1 MKFSENWLRELVDIK
16 ADRAALA
23 HALTMAGLEVEELT
37 PLGEGLA
44 GVVVAGIV
52 AAEPHPQAD
61 RLRVCQVDAG
71 QGAPLQI
78 VCGAPNA
85 RAGIKVPLAMVGA
98 KLPGGISIKAAK
110 LRGVE
115 SFGMLCSA
123 KELGIDADASGLL
136 ELPPDA
142 PIGQPLADY
151 LGLPDACIELK
162 LTPNRPDCLG
172 LHGLAHDVAALF
184 GSAVKLP
191 AQVDAPVAS
200 EARRGI
206 RLEAG
211 KDAPRYLGRIVE
223 GIDPAA
229 RTPLWLAERLRRA
242 GLRPISAVVDITNY
256 VMLELGQPLHAF
268 DNDTLQGDIVV
279 RHAGSGETLKLLD
292 GAQAKLD
299 PGFVLIADEHKALAV
314 AGVMGGYDS
323 RVTDVTRNVFLESAH
338 FAPAAIMGRARK
350 LGLHTDASHRFERGV
365 DPELPRRALER
376 ASGLLLAIAGGRAGP
391 VLLAE
396 NLAALPPPPTV
407 TLRRTRLKR
416 VLGVDVADAEVARI
430 FTALGMRV
438 TTTANGWQV
447 TAPSSRF
454 DIEREEDLIEE
465 VARIFGYDNIPTHSP
480 AGALTLAIEP
490 EARIGELAL
499 REQLAARG
507 YHEAVNLSFVA
518 GDLLARWGF
527 TEGLVS
533 LANPLSADLAV
544 MRPSLLPG
552 LIEALRHNRARQQE
566 RVRLF
571 EVARVFRQG
580 ASLREEPAIPG
591 RTLQQGA
598 SLREEPAIPGR
609 TLRQGA
615 SLREEPAIHGR
626 TFQQAGDPPM
636 ETTSLAIVACGNAR
650 AEQWGESPRMLD
662 FHDLK
667 GDLDALIAWGGEPQ
681 RWSVQADQLPVWLHP
696 GRGARVT
703 HDGVT
708 AGYLGALHPQLAKA
722 LDLGA
727 DVHVL
732 ELALEPVLARRLP
745 QARPVP
751 HFPSVRRDLAL
762 DLPEE
767 INWSQ
772 IEQVVRATLGV
783 RLKELR
789 LFDRYSGKGVE
800 AGRKSLAMGL
810 ILQDASRTLTDD
822 DADRCIREATAA
834 LEQTCKA
841 KLRG

>member
-1 MKFSENWLRELVDIK
+1 MKFSENWLRELVEIE

-37 PLGEGLA
+37 VLGEGLA
-44 GVVVAGIV
+44 GVVVAEIV
-52 AAEPHPQAD
+52 AAEKHPEAD
-61 RLRVCQVDAG
+61 RLQVCMVNAG
-71 QGAPLQI
+71 QAGLLQI

-85 RAGIKVPLAMVGA
+85 RIGIKVPLATVGA
-98 KLPGGISIKAAK
+98 SLPNGMAIKAAK

-136 ELPPDA
+136 ELPLDA
-142 PIGQPLADY
+142 PVGLALADY
-151 LGLPDACIELK
+151 MGLPDASIELK

-172 LHGLAHDVAALF
+172 LVGLAHDVAALF
-184 GSAVKLP
+184 GGAVKVP
-191 AQVDAPVAS
+191 ALTAAAVAS
-200 EARRGI
+200 KACRGI

-211 KDAPRYLGRIVE
+211 KDAPRYLGRVVE

-229 RTPLWLAERLRRA
+229 RTPLWLAERLRRS
-242 GLRPISAVVDITNY
+242 GLRPISAMVDIANY

-279 RHAGSGETLKLLD
+279 RRACAGETLKLLD
-292 GAQAKLD
+292 GSTAKLD
-299 PGFVLIADEHKALAV
+299 EGFVLIADEHKPLAV
-314 AGVMGGYDS
+314 AGVMGGFDS
-323 RVTDVTRNVFLESAH
+323 RVTDGTRNIFLESAH

-365 DPELPRRALER
+365 DPELPLRALER
-376 ASGLLLAIAGGRAGP
+376 ATELVLAIAGGNAGP
-391 VLLAE
+391 VLVAEHLAD
-396 NLAALPPPPTV
+396 LPKPIAV
-407 TLRRTRLKR
+407 TLRRARLKR

-438 TTTANGWQV
+438 ETHAEGWQI

-480 AGALTLAIEP
+480 AGALALAIEP
-490 EARIGELAL
+490 EARINELAL

-507 YHEAVNLSFVA
+507 YYEAVNLSFVSA
-518 GDLLARWGF
+518 ELLARWGF
-527 TEGLVS
+527 TERLVP
-533 LANPLSADLAV
+533 LANPLSADLAI

-552 LIEALRHNRARQQE
+552 LIEAMRHNRARQQE
-566 RVRLF
+566 RVRMF
-571 EVARVFRQG
+571 ELARVF
-580 ASLREEPAIPG
+580 A
-591 RTLQQGA
+591 
-598 SLREEPAIPGR
+598 
-609 TLRQGA
+609 
-615 SLREEPAIHGR
+615 
-626 TFQQAGDPPM
+626 AGDPPL
-636 ETTSLAIVACGNAR
+636 ETPSIAIVASGNAH
-650 AEQWGESPRMLD
+650 AEQWGEPSRQLD

-681 RWSVQADQLPVWLHP
+681 RWSVHADGLPAWLHP
-696 GRGARVT
+696 GRGARVVR
-703 HDGVT
+703 DGETV
-708 AGYLGALHPQLAKA
+708 GYLGALHPQLART
-722 LDLGA
+722 LDLGT

-732 ELALEPVLARRLP
+732 ELTLEPLLTRRLP
-745 QARPVP
+745 LARPVP
-751 HFPSVRRDLAL
+751 RFPAVRRDIAM

-767 INWSQ
+767 IHWLQ
-772 IEQVVRATLGV
+772 VEQTVRGSLGP
-783 RLKELR
+783 RLQELR

-822 DADRCIREATAA
+822 DADSCVREAVAA

>member
-1 MKFSENWLRELVDIK
+1 MKFSENWLRELVEIR

-37 PLGEGLA
+37 VLGEGLA
-44 GVVVAGIV
+44 GVVVAEIV
-52 AAEPHPQAD
+52 GTEKHPEAD
-61 RLRVCQVDAG
+61 RLQVCKVDAG
-71 QGAPLQI
+71 QGELLQI

-85 RAGIKVPLAMVGA
+85 RIGIKVPLATVGA
-98 KLPGGISIKAAK
+98 NLPGGIAIKAAR
-110 LRGVE
+110 LRGAE

-136 ELPPDA
+136 ELPLDA
-142 PIGQPLADY
+142 PVGQSLADY
-151 LGLPDACIELK
+151 LGLPDASIELK

-172 LHGLAHDVAALF
+172 LVGLAHDVAALF
-184 GSAVKLP
+184 GSAVKVP
-191 AQVDAPVAS
+191 EQAAAAVTSA
-200 EARRGI
+200 ARRGI

-229 RTPLWLAERLRRA
+229 RTPLWLAERLRRS
-242 GLRPISAVVDITNY
+242 GLRPIGAVVDITNY

-279 RHAGSGETLKLLD
+279 RHAHAGETLKLLD
-292 GAQAKLD
+292 GSEAK
-299 PGFVLIADEHKALAV
+299 PGEDFVLIADEHKALAV
-314 AGVMGGYDS
+314 AGVMGGFDS
-323 RVTDVTRNVFLESAH
+323 RVTEATRNIFLESAH

-376 ASGLLLAIAGGRAGP
+376 ATELLLSIAGGNAGP
-391 VLLAE
+391 VLVAE
-396 NLAALPPPPTV
+396 NLVDLPKPATV
-407 TLRRTRLKR
+407 TLRRARLKR

-438 TTTANGWQV
+438 DIDAEGWQI

-454 DIEREEDLIEE
+454 DVEREEDLIEE

-480 AGALTLAIEP
+480 AGALALAIEP
-490 EARIGELAL
+490 EARINELAL

-507 YHEAVNLSFVA
+507 YYEAVNLSFVA
-518 GDLLARWGF
+518 AELLVRWGF
-527 TEGLVS
+527 TEQLVP
-533 LANPLSADLAV
+533 LANPLSADLAI

-571 EVARVFRQG
+571 EVARVF
-580 ASLREEPAIPG
+580 A
-591 RTLQQGA
+591 
-598 SLREEPAIPGR
+598 
-609 TLRQGA
+609 
-615 SLREEPAIHGR
+615 
-626 TFQQAGDPPM
+626 AGDPPV
-636 ETTSLAIVACGNAR
+636 ETPSLAIVACGNAR
-650 AEQWGESPRMLD
+650 GEQWGEPSRQLD

-681 RWSVQADQLPVWLHP
+681 RWSVHADGLPGWLHP
-696 GRGARVT
+696 GRGARVAR
-703 HDGVT
+703 DGETV
-708 AGYLGALHPQLAKA
+708 GYLGALHPQLAKA

-732 ELALEPVLARRLP
+732 ELALEPLLARRLP
-745 QARPVP
+745 LARPVP
-751 HFPSVRRDLAL
+751 RFPAVRRDIAM

-767 INWSQ
+767 ISWSQ
-772 IEQVVRATLGV
+772 IEQAVRGSLGA
-783 RLKELR
+783 RLQELR

-822 DADRCIREATAA
+822 DADCCVREAIAA

>member
-1 MKFSENWLRELVDIK
+1 MKFSENWLRELVEIK
-16 ADRAALA
+16 ADRAALT

-37 PLGEGLA
+37 VLGEGLT
-44 GVVVAGIV
+44 GVVVAEIV
-52 AAEPHPQAD
+52 AAEKHPEAD
-61 RLRVCQVDAG
+61 RLQVCKVDAG
-71 QGAPLQI
+71 QGELLQI

-85 RAGIKVPLAMVGA
+85 RVGIKVPLAMVGA
-98 KLPGGISIKAAK
+98 SLPGGMSIKAAK

-136 ELPPDA
+136 ELPLDA
-142 PIGQPLADY
+142 PVGQSLADY
-151 LGLPDACIELK
+151 LGLPDASIELK

-172 LHGLAHDVAALF
+172 LVGLAHDVAALF
-184 GSAVKLP
+184 GSAVKVP
-191 AQVDAPVAS
+191 VQVAAPVTS
-200 EARRGI
+200 EAKRGI
-206 RLEAG
+206 QLQAG

-229 RTPLWLAERLRRA
+229 RTPLWLKERLRRA

-279 RHAGSGETLKLLD
+279 RHARGGETLKLLD
-292 GAQAKLD
+292 GSDAKLD
-299 PGFVLIADEHKALAV
+299 EGFVLIADERNALAV
-314 AGVMGGYDS
+314 AGVMGGFDS
-323 RVTDVTRNVFLESAH
+323 RVTDATRNIFLESAH

-350 LGLHTDASHRFERGV
+350 LGMHTDASHRFERGV

-376 ASGLLLAIAGGRAGP
+376 ATELLLSIAGGHAGP
-391 VLLAE
+391 VLVAE
-396 NLAALPPPPTV
+396 NLADLPKPAAV
-407 TLRRTRLKR
+407 KLRRARLKR

-430 FTALGMRV
+430 FTALGMQV
-438 TTTANGWQV
+438 ETHADGWQI

-465 VARIFGYDNIPTHSP
+465 VARIFGYDNIPTLTP
-480 AGALTLAIEP
+480 TGALTLTIEP
-490 EARIGELAL
+490 EARINELAL

-507 YHEAVNLSFVA
+507 YYEAVNLSFVA
-518 GDLLARWGF
+518 AELLTRWGF
-527 TEGLVS
+527 TERLVP

-571 EVARVFRQG
+571 EVARVF
-580 ASLREEPAIPG
+580 A
-591 RTLQQGA
+591 
-598 SLREEPAIPGR
+598 
-609 TLRQGA
+609 
-615 SLREEPAIHGR
+615 
-626 TFQQAGDPPM
+626 AGDPPV
-636 ETTSLAIVACGNAR
+636 ETPSLAIVASGTAG
-650 AEQWGESPRMLD
+650 AEQWGEPSRVLD

-667 GDLDALIAWGGEPQ
+667 GDFDALIAWGGEPQ
-681 RWSVQADQLPVWLHP
+681 RWSVHADGLPAWLHP
-696 GRGARVT
+696 GRGARVAR
-703 HDGVT
+703 DGETV
-708 AGYLGALHPQLAKA
+708 GYLGALHPQLAKA

-732 ELALEPVLARRLP
+732 EVALEPLLARRLP
-745 QARPVP
+745 KAQPVP
-751 HFPSVRRDLAL
+751 RFPMVRRDIAV

-767 INWSQ
+767 ISWSQ
-772 IEQVVRATLGV
+772 IEQTVRSSLGE
-783 RLKELR
+783 RLKELQ

-822 DADRCIREATAA
+822 DADRCVREAISA

>member
-1 MKFSENWLRELVDIK
+1 M
-16 ADRAALA
+16 
-23 HALTMAGLEVEELT
+23 
-37 PLGEGLA
+37 
-44 GVVVAGIV
+44 
-52 AAEPHPQAD
+52 
-61 RLRVCQVDAG
+61 
-71 QGAPLQI
+71 
-78 VCGAPNA
+78 
-85 RAGIKVPLAMVGA
+85 
-98 KLPGGISIKAAK
+98 SIKAAK

-136 ELPPDA
+136 ELPLDA
-142 PIGQPLADY
+142 PVGQSLADY
-151 LGLPDACIELK
+151 LGLPDASIELK

-172 LHGLAHDVAALF
+172 LVGLAHDVAALF
-184 GSAVKLP
+184 GSAVK
-191 AQVDAPVAS
+191 VPVQAAALVTS
-200 EARRGI
+200 EAKRGI
-206 RLEAG
+206 QLQAG

-229 RTPLWLAERLRRA
+229 RTPLWLKERLRRA

-279 RHAGSGETLKLLD
+279 RHAGAGETLKLLD
-292 GAQAKLD
+292 GSEAKLD
-299 PGFVLIADEHKALAV
+299 EGFVLIADEHKALAV
-314 AGVMGGYDS
+314 AGVMGGFDS
-323 RVTDVTRNVFLESAH
+323 RVTDATRNIFLESAH

-350 LGLHTDASHRFERGV
+350 LGMHTDASHRFERGV

-376 ASGLLLAIAGGRAGP
+376 ATELLLSIAGGHAGP
-391 VLLAE
+391 VLVAEHLAD
-396 NLAALPPPPTV
+396 LPKPAAV
-407 TLRRTRLKR
+407 KLRRARLKR
-416 VLGVDVADAEVARI
+416 VLGVDVADTEVARI
-430 FTALGMRV
+430 FTALGMQV
-438 TTTANGWQV
+438 EPQADGWQI

-465 VARIFGYDNIPTHSP
+465 VARIFGYDNIPTHTP
-480 AGALTLAIEP
+480 TGALTLTIEP
-490 EARIGELAL
+490 EARINELAL

-507 YHEAVNLSFVA
+507 YYEAVNLSFVA
-518 GDLLARWGF
+518 AELLTRWGF
-527 TEGLVS
+527 IERLVP

-571 EVARVFRQG
+571 EVARVF
-580 ASLREEPAIPG
+580 E
-591 RTLQQGA
+591 
-598 SLREEPAIPGR
+598 
-609 TLRQGA
+609 
-615 SLREEPAIHGR
+615 
-626 TFQQAGDPPM
+626 AGNPPV
-636 ETTSLAIVACGNAR
+636 ETPSLAIVASGNAR
-650 AEQWGESPRMLD
+650 AEQWGEPARALD

-667 GDLDALIAWGGEPQ
+667 GDFDALIAWGGEPQ
-681 RWSVQADQLPVWLHP
+681 RWSVHSDSLPAWLHP
-696 GRGARVT
+696 GRGARVAR
-703 HDGVT
+703 DGETV
-708 AGYLGALHPQLAKA
+708 GYLGALHPQLAKA

-732 ELALEPVLARRLP
+732 ELALEPLLARRLP
-745 QARPVP
+745 NAQAVP
-751 HFPSVRRDLAL
+751 RFPMVRRDIAM

-767 INWSQ
+767 VSWSQ
-772 IEQVVRATLGV
+772 VEQTVRNSLGE

-800 AGRKSLAMGL
+800 VGRKSLAMGL

-822 DADRCIREATAA
+822 DADRCVREAIAA

>member
-1 MKFSENWLRELVDIK
+1 MKFSENWLRELVEIK
-16 ADRAALA
+16 ADRNQLA
-23 HALTMAGLEVEELT
+23 HALTMAGLEVEALV
-37 PLGEGLA
+37 PLGDELA
-44 GVVVAGIV
+44 GVVVAQII
-52 AAEPHPQAD
+52 AAEKHPEAD
-61 RLRVCQVDAG
+61 RLQVCMVDAG
-71 QGAPLQI
+71 QGEPLQI

-85 RAGIKVPLAMVGA
+85 RVGIKIPLATVGA
-98 KLPGGISIKAAK
+98 KLPGGPSRPSMASGALGLLPSGIVIKAAR

-142 PIGQPLADY
+142 PVGQSLGDY
-151 LGLPDACIELK
+151 LGLPDASFELK
-162 LTPNRPDCLG
+162 LTANRPDCLG
-172 LHGLAHDVAALF
+172 LVGLAHDVAALF
-184 GSAVKLP
+184 GSAVKVS
-191 AQVDAPVAS
+191 AQAAAPVTS

-211 KDAPRYLGRIVE
+211 KDAPRYLGRIIE
-223 GIDPAA
+223 AIEPSA
-229 RTPLWLAERLRRA
+229 RTPLWMAERLRRA
-242 GLRPISAVVDITNY
+242 GLRPISAVVDVTNY

-268 DNDTLQGDIVV
+268 DNDTLEGDIVV
-279 RHAGSGETLKLLD
+279 RHARAGETLKILD
-292 GAQAKLD
+292 GSEPKLD
-299 PGFVLIADEHKALAV
+299 PGFVLIADEKKALAV
-314 AGVMGGYDS
+314 AGVIGGYDS
-323 RVTDVTRNVFLESAH
+323 RVTNTTRTIFLESAH

-365 DPELPRRALER
+365 DPQLPRRALER
-376 ASGLLLAIAGGRAGP
+376 ATELLLAIAGGRAGP
-391 VLLAE
+391 LLVAE
-396 NLAALPPPPTV
+396 NLADLSTPTAV
-407 TLRRTRLKR
+407 TLRRARLKR
-416 VLGVDVADAEVARI
+416 VLGVEVADAEVARI
-430 FTALGMRV
+430 FTALGMQV
-438 TTTANGWQV
+438 VVIADGWQV

-465 VARIFGYDNIPTHSP
+465 VARIFGYDKIPTATP
-480 AGALTLAIEP
+480 AGALTLAVEP
-490 EARIGELAL
+490 EARINELAL

-507 YHEAVNLSFVA
+507 YYEAVNLSFVA
-518 GDLLARWGF
+518 AELLASWGIS
-527 TEGLVS
+527 ENLVP

-571 EVARVFRQG
+571 EVASVFASCGPLRKEPVIAGQTAEPG
-580 ASLREEPAIPG
+580 A
-591 RTLQQGA
+591 
-598 SLREEPAIPGR
+598 
-609 TLRQGA
+609 
-615 SLREEPAIHGR
+615 
-626 TFQQAGDPPM
+626 PPI
-636 ETTSLAIVACGNAR
+636 ETPSLAIVACGNAR
-650 AEQWGESPRMLD
+650 AEQWGETARTLD

-681 RWSVQADQLPVWLHP
+681 RWSVHADQLPGWLHP
-696 GRGARVT
+696 GRAARVAC
-703 HDGVT
+703 DGETV
-708 AGYLGALHPQLAKA
+708 GYLGAMHPQLAKV

-732 ELALEPVLARRLP
+732 ELALEPILRRRLP
-745 QARPVP
+745 LAQAVAR
-751 HFPSVRRDLAL
+751 FPAVRRDIAM
-762 DLPEE
+762 DVPESTG
-767 INWSQ
+767 WSQ
-772 IEQVVRATLGV
+772 IEQVVRRTLGE

-822 DADRCIREATAA
+822 DADRCVREAIAA

>member
-37 PLGEGLA
+37 VLGEGLA
-44 GVVVAGIV
+44 GVVVAEIV
-52 AAEPHPQAD
+52 ATEKHPEAD
-61 RLRVCQVDAG
+61 RLQVCKVNAG
-71 QGAPLQI
+71 QGDLLQI

-85 RAGIKVPLAMVGA
+85 RVGIKVPLAMVGA
-98 KLPGGISIKAAK
+98 SLPGGMVIKAAK

-123 KELGIDADASGLL
+123 KELGVDADASGLL
-136 ELPPDA
+136 ELPLDA
-142 PIGQPLADY
+142 PVGQSLADY
-151 LGLPDACIELK
+151 LGLPDASIELK

-172 LHGLAHDVAALF
+172 LVGLAHDVAALF
-184 GSAVKLP
+184 GSAVKVP
-191 AQVDAPVAS
+191 VQAAAPVTAQ
-200 EARRGI
+200 AQRGI
-206 RLEAG
+206 RLQAG

-223 GIDPAA
+223 GIDPAS
-229 RTPLWLAERLRRA
+229 RTPLWLTERLRRS

-279 RHAGSGETLKLLD
+279 RHAGAGETLKLLD
-292 GAQAKLD
+292 GSEAKFD
-299 PGFVLIADEHKALAV
+299 EGFVLIADGHKALAV
-314 AGVMGGYDS
+314 AGVMGGFDS
-323 RVTDVTRNVFLESAH
+323 RVTDATRDIFLEAAH

-350 LGLHTDASHRFERGV
+350 LGMHTDASHRFERGV

-376 ASGLLLAIAGGRAGP
+376 ATELLLSIAGGNAGP
-391 VLLAE
+391 VLVAE
-396 NLAALPPPPTV
+396 NLADLPAPATV
-407 TLRRTRLKR
+407 KLRRARLKR

-430 FTALGMRV
+430 FTALGMQV
-438 TTTANGWQV
+438 ESHADGWQI

-465 VARIFGYDNIPTHSP
+465 VARIFGYDNIPTLTP
-480 AGALTLAIEP
+480 TGALTLTIEP
-490 EARIGELAL
+490 EARINELAL

-507 YHEAVNLSFVA
+507 YYEAVNLSFVA
-518 GDLLARWGF
+518 ADLLTRWNF
-527 TEGLVS
+527 IDRLVP

-552 LIEALRHNRARQQE
+552 LIEALCHNRARQQE

-571 EVARVFRQG
+571 EVARVF
-580 ASLREEPAIPG
+580 A
-591 RTLQQGA
+591 
-598 SLREEPAIPGR
+598 
-609 TLRQGA
+609 
-615 SLREEPAIHGR
+615 
-626 TFQQAGDPPM
+626 AGDPPV
-636 ETTSLAIVACGNAR
+636 ETPSLAIVASGNAH
-650 AEQWGESPRMLD
+650 AEQWGEPSRALD

-667 GDLDALIAWGGEPQ
+667 GDFDALIAWGGEPQ
-681 RWSVQADQLPVWLHP
+681 RWSVHSDGLPGWLHP
-696 GRGARVT
+696 GRGARVAR
-703 HDGVT
+703 DGETV
-708 AGYLGALHPQLAKA
+708 GYLGALHPQLAKA

-732 ELALEPVLARRLP
+732 ELALEPLLARRLP
-745 QARPVP
+745 KAQAVP
-751 HFPSVRRDLAL
+751 RFPMVRRDIAV

-767 INWSQ
+767 VSWSQ
-772 IEQVVRATLGV
+772 VEQTVRNSLGE
-783 RLKELR
+783 RLKELQ

-822 DADRCIREATAA
+822 DADRCVQEAIAA
-834 LEQTCKA
+834 LEHTCKA

>member
-1 MKFSENWLRELVDIK
+1 MKFSENWLRELVEIK

-37 PLGEGLA
+37 VLGEGLA
-44 GVVVAGIV
+44 GVVVAEIV
-52 AAEPHPQAD
+52 GTEKHPEAD
-61 RLRVCQVDAG
+61 RLQVCKVDAG
-71 QGAPLQI
+71 QGELLQI

-85 RAGIKVPLAMVGA
+85 RIGIKVPLATVGA
-98 KLPGGISIKAAK
+98 NLPGGIAIKAAR
-110 LRGVE
+110 LRGAE

-136 ELPPDA
+136 ELPLDA
-142 PIGQPLADY
+142 PVGQSLADY
-151 LGLPDACIELK
+151 LGLPDASIELK

-172 LHGLAHDVAALF
+172 LVGLAHDVAALF
-184 GSAVKLP
+184 GSAVKVP
-191 AQVDAPVAS
+191 EQAAAAVTSA
-200 EARRGI
+200 ARRGI

-229 RTPLWLAERLRRA
+229 RTPLWLAERLRRS
-242 GLRPISAVVDITNY
+242 GLRPIGAVVDITNY

-279 RHAGSGETLKLLD
+279 RHAHAGETLKLLD
-292 GAQAKLD
+292 GSEAK
-299 PGFVLIADEHKALAV
+299 PGEDFVLIADEHKALAV
-314 AGVMGGYDS
+314 AGVMGGFDS
-323 RVTDVTRNVFLESAH
+323 RVTEATRNIFLESAH

-376 ASGLLLAIAGGRAGP
+376 ATELLLSIAGGNAGP
-391 VLLAE
+391 VLVAE
-396 NLAALPPPPTV
+396 NLVDLPKPATV
-407 TLRRTRLKR
+407 TLRRARLKR

-438 TTTANGWQV
+438 DIDAEGWQI

-454 DIEREEDLIEE
+454 DVEREEDLIEE
-465 VARIFGYDNIPTHSP
+465 VARISGYDNIPTHSP
-480 AGALTLAIEP
+480 AGALALAIEP
-490 EARIGELAL
+490 EARINELAL

-507 YHEAVNLSFVA
+507 YYEAVNLSFVA
-518 GDLLARWGF
+518 AELLVRWGF
-527 TEGLVS
+527 TEQLVP
-533 LANPLSADLAV
+533 LANPLSADLAI

-571 EVARVFRQG
+571 EVARVF
-580 ASLREEPAIPG
+580 A
-591 RTLQQGA
+591 
-598 SLREEPAIPGR
+598 
-609 TLRQGA
+609 
-615 SLREEPAIHGR
+615 
-626 TFQQAGDPPM
+626 AGDPPV
-636 ETTSLAIVACGNAR
+636 ETPSLAIVACGNAR
-650 AEQWGESPRMLD
+650 GEQWGEPSRQLD

-681 RWSVQADQLPVWLHP
+681 RWSVHADGLPGWLHP
-696 GRGARVT
+696 GRGARVAR
-703 HDGVT
+703 DGETV
-708 AGYLGALHPQLAKA
+708 GYLGALHPQLAKA

-732 ELALEPVLARRLP
+732 ELALEPLLARRLP
-745 QARPVP
+745 LARPVP
-751 HFPSVRRDLAL
+751 RFPAVRRDIAM

-767 INWSQ
+767 ISWSQ
-772 IEQVVRATLGV
+772 IEQAVRGSLGA
-783 RLKELR
+783 RLQELR

-822 DADRCIREATAA
+822 DADCCVREAIAA

>member
-1 MKFSENWLRELVDIK
+1 MKFSENWLRELVEIK

-37 PLGEGLA
+37 ALGEGLA
-44 GVVVAGIV
+44 GVVVAEIV
-52 AAEPHPQAD
+52 AAEKHPEAD
-61 RLRVCQVDAG
+61 RLQVCMVDAG
-71 QGAPLQI
+71 QAGLLQI

-85 RAGIKVPLAMVGA
+85 RVGIKVPLAMVGA
-98 KLPGGISIKAAK
+98 SLPGGPSRPSMASGALGLLPGGMSIKAAK

-123 KELGIDADASGLL
+123 KELGIDTDASGLL

-142 PIGQPLADY
+142 LVGLSLADY
-151 LGLPDACIELK
+151 MGLPDASIELK

-172 LHGLAHDVAALF
+172 LVGLAHDVAALF
-184 GSAVKLP
+184 GSAVKVP
-191 AQVDAPVAS
+191 AQVAAAVTS
-200 EARRGI
+200 EACRGI

-211 KDAPRYLGRIVE
+211 KDAPRYLGRVVE

-229 RTPLWLAERLRRA
+229 RTPLWLAERLRRS
-242 GLRPISAVVDITNY
+242 GLRPISAMVDIANY

-279 RHAGSGETLKLLD
+279 RHARAGETLKLLD
-292 GAQAKLD
+292 GSTAKLD
-299 PGFVLIADEHKALAV
+299 EGFVLIADEHKPLAV
-314 AGVMGGYDS
+314 AGVMGGFDS
-323 RVTDVTRNVFLESAH
+323 RVTDATRNIFLESAH
-338 FAPAAIMGRARK
+338 FAPSAIMGRARK

-376 ASGLLLAIAGGRAGP
+376 ATELVLAIAGGHAGP
-391 VLLAE
+391 VLVAE
-396 NLAALPPPPTV
+396 HVADLPRPAAV
-407 TLRRTRLKR
+407 TLRRARLKR
-416 VLGVDVADAEVARI
+416 VLGADVADAEVARI

-438 TTTANGWQV
+438 EVIADGWQI

-480 AGALTLAIEP
+480 AGALALAIEP
-490 EARIGELAL
+490 EARINELAL

-507 YHEAVNLSFVA
+507 YHEAVNLSFLSA
-518 GDLLARWGF
+518 ELLARWGF
-527 TEGLVS
+527 TERLVP
-533 LANPLSADLAV
+533 LANPLSADLAI

-566 RVRLF
+566 RVRMF
-571 EVARVFRQG
+571 ELARVF
-580 ASLREEPAIPG
+580 A
-591 RTLQQGA
+591 
-598 SLREEPAIPGR
+598 
-609 TLRQGA
+609 
-615 SLREEPAIHGR
+615 
-626 TFQQAGDPPM
+626 AGDPPV
-636 ETTSLAIVACGNAR
+636 ETPSVAVVACGDAR
-650 AEQWGESPRMLD
+650 AEQWGEPSRQLD

-681 RWSVQADQLPVWLHP
+681 RWSVHADGLPAWLHP
-696 GRGARVT
+696 GRGARVVR
-703 HDGVT
+703 DGETV
-708 AGYLGALHPQLAKA
+708 GYLGAVHPQLART

-732 ELALEPVLARRLP
+732 ELTLEPLLARRLP
-745 QARPVP
+745 LARPVP
-751 HFPSVRRDLAL
+751 RFPAVRRDIAM
-762 DLPEE
+762 DLPEGV
-767 INWSQ
+767 NWSQ
-772 IEQVVRATLGV
+772 IEQAVRGSLGPW
-783 RLKELR
+783 LQELR
-789 LFDRYSGKGVE
+789 LFDRYSGKGVD

-822 DADRCIREATAA
+822 DADRCVREAVAA

>member
-1 MKFSENWLRELVDIK
+1 MKFSENWLRELVEIK

-37 PLGEGLA
+37 VLGEGLA
-44 GVVVAGIV
+44 GVVVAEIV
-52 AAEPHPQAD
+52 ATEKHPEAD
-61 RLRVCQVDAG
+61 RLQICRVNAG
-71 QGAPLQI
+71 QGELLQI

-85 RAGIKVPLAMVGA
+85 RVGIKVPLATVGA
-98 KLPGGISIKAAK
+98 SLPGGMSIKAAK

-123 KELGIDADASGLL
+123 KELGIDADASGLI
-136 ELPPDA
+136 ELPLDA
-142 PIGQPLADY
+142 PVGQSLADY
-151 LGLPDACIELK
+151 LGLPDASIELK

-172 LHGLAHDVAALF
+172 LVGLAHDVAALF
-184 GSAVKLP
+184 GSAVKVP
-191 AQVDAPVAS
+191 AQAAAAVTS

-229 RTPLWLAERLRRA
+229 RTPLWLAERLRRS

-268 DNDTLQGDIVV
+268 DNDKLEGDIAV
-279 RHAGSGETLKLLD
+279 RHARAVETLKLLD
-292 GAQAKLD
+292 GSEAKLD
-299 PGFVLIADEHKALAV
+299 KGFVLIADEHKALAV
-314 AGVMGGYDS
+314 AGVMGGFDS
-323 RVTDVTRNVFLESAH
+323 RVTDATHNIFLESAH

-350 LGLHTDASHRFERGV
+350 LGMHTDASHRFERGV

-376 ASGLLLAIAGGRAGP
+376 ATELLLSIAGGKAGP
-391 VLLAE
+391 VLVAE
-396 NLAALPPPPTV
+396 NLADLPKPAAV
-407 TLRRTRLKR
+407 MLRRARLKR
-416 VLGVDVADAEVARI
+416 VLGVTVDDAEVARI
-430 FTALGMRV
+430 FTALGMQV
-438 TTTANGWQV
+438 TPTTDGWQI

-465 VARIFGYDNIPTHSP
+465 VARIFGYDNIPTDTP
-480 AGALTLAIEP
+480 TGALTLAIEP

-507 YHEAVNLSFVA
+507 YYEAVNLSFVA
-518 GDLLARWGF
+518 ADLLARWGLA
-527 TEGLVS
+527 ERLVP

-571 EVARVFRQG
+571 EVARVFAQG
-580 ASLREEPAIPG
+580 N
-591 RTLQQGA
+591 
-598 SLREEPAIPGR
+598 
-609 TLRQGA
+609 
-615 SLREEPAIHGR
+615 
-626 TFQQAGDPPM
+626 PPV
-636 ETTSLAIVACGNAR
+636 ETPSVAIVACGSAR
-650 AEQWGESPRMLD
+650 AEQWGEVSRPLD

-667 GDLDALIAWGGEPQ
+667 GDLDALISWGGEPE
-681 RWSVQADQLPVWLHP
+681 RWSVRADGLPGWLHP
-696 GRGARVT
+696 GRGARVAR
-703 HDGVT
+703 DGETV
-708 AGYLGALHPQLAKA
+708 GYLGALHPQLAKA

-732 ELALEPVLARRLP
+732 ELALEPLLARRLP
-745 QARPVP
+745 KAQPVP
-751 HFPSVRRDLAL
+751 RFPAVRRDIAM

-767 INWSQ
+767 ISWSQ
-772 IEQVVRATLGV
+772 IEQTVRGSLGE
-783 RLKELR
+783 RLKELC

-800 AGRKSLAMGL
+800 SGRKSLAMGL

-822 DADRCIREATAA
+822 DADRCVREAIAA
-834 LEQTCKA
+834 LEQSCKA